1 MPRLPKVKIILPS
14 GDPSEYI
21 CELEQA
27 RDYLNF
33 NEGVFMVEGQG
44 IQSFDELVR
53 IGETRE
59 GTVGALTRAEGK
71 MHIKS
76 KCNHH

>member
-1 MPRLPKVKIILPS
+1 MPRLPKVKIKLPS

-53 IGETRE
+53 IAFQDKNKDKEFIVVE
-59 GTVGALTRAEGK
+59 WLQIVGGG
-71 MHIKS
+71 
-76 KCNHH
+76 

>member
-1 MPRLPKVKIILPS
+1 MPRLPKVKIKLPS

-33 NEGVFMVEGQG
+33 DEGVFMVEGQG
-44 IQSFDELVR
+44 IQSFNELVS
-53 IGETRE
+53 IAFQDKNKDKEFIVVE
-59 GTVGALTRAEGK
+59 WLQIVGGG
-71 MHIKS
+71 
-76 KCNHH
+76 

>member
-1 MPRLPKVKIILPS
+1 MPRLPKVKIKLPS

-44 IQSFDELVR
+44 IQSFDELVC
-53 IGETRE
+53 IAFQDKNKDKDFIVVEWLQI
-59 GTVGALTRAEGK
+59 VGGG
-71 MHIKS
+71 
-76 KCNHH
+76 

>member
-53 IGETRE
+53 IAFQDKNKDKEFIVVE
-59 GTVGALTRAEGK
+59 WLQIVGGG
-71 MHIKS
+71 
-76 KCNHH
+76 